1 MRKINQDTF
10 KNLYLTIPLKTDKQT
25 KPNTYDSSSK
35 SSRIKTCSGFFFSNY
50 FCLEFFIMKALV
62 TLKYNKLQ
70 FGSCCSYWSRINYN
84 SKEFPGSLRTG
95 YYLIIFFRDSENL
108 FLKQAFCFHP
118 CLFNRKTFSVSY
130 FSWWLE
136 YFLNFQPKFINRC
149 FILIFIFLAL
159 NLSLMINFAFLKCF
173 CLFTLNCLCSYL
185 RLPFTSV

>member
-1 MRKINQDTF
+1 
-10 KNLYLTIPLKTDKQT
+10 
-25 KPNTYDSSSK
+25 
-35 SSRIKTCSGFFFSNY
+35 
-50 FCLEFFIMKALV
+50 MKALV

-95 YYLIIFFRDSENL
+95 YYLIIIFRDSENL

-130 FSWWLE
+130 FFWWLE

-149 FILIFIFLAL
+149 FIPIFIFLAL

-185 RLPFTSV
+185 HLPFCLNLNLFWLKRGNKNKPCLSFYQGFVDWNFYFYYVYFQWRILGSPFIFTYVLPVTD